1 MQARR
6 RLIGEFA
13 PAGSTTGLS
22 GDGTMFGFDHKV
34 SGEFTPAGSTT
45 RSAVNSPRPVP
56 PQRSAV
62 EAAVP
67 RTSQDTEPCPPLPS
81 GDVRLARFRRPSNP
95 SMNLTTAR
103 APRLLR
109 AAYDAGAPRRP
120 GWRRPRLPPRPNL
133 CRMYWRSQVIDK
145 SLAGQRIW
153 TEPVAIGDL
162 PAHLVQ
168 PSGSS

>member
-45 RSAVNSPRPVP
+45 RSAVNSPRPVR

-62 EAAVP
+62 NSP
-67 RTSQDTEPCPPLPS
+67 RPVRPQRFGVYSTAPGASQDTQSSRLFPLENS
-81 GDVRLARFRRPSNP
+81 ES
-95 SMNLTTAR
+95 
-103 APRLLR
+103 
-109 AAYDAGAPRRP
+109 
-120 GWRRPRLPPRPNL
+120 
-133 CRMYWRSQVIDK
+133 
-145 SLAGQRIW
+145 
-153 TEPVAIGDL
+153 
-162 PAHLVQ
+162 
-168 PSGSS
+168 